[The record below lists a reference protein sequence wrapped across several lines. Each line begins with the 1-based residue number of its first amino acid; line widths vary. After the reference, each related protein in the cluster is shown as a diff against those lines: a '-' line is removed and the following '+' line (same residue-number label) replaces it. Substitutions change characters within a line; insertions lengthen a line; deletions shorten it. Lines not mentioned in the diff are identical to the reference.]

1 MANHSQAS
9 KMMISKFMV
18 IVLSALVVV
27 SVWVSRISTNGNVLG
42 DDLSIQHSA
51 SDWETKP
58 LPIMKSLS
66 KGFRPVYIYS
76 KVAPPEDSM
85 KFSQERQDEV
95 ILALTKMNDEIQDL
109 KPIRRPFFVDLA
121 ANDALTL
128 SNTFLLE
135 KNGEFAQ
142 SDRVRPYPTLFHCEI
157 LIRP

>member
-1 MANHSQAS
+1 
-9 KMMISKFMV
+9 MISKVMV

-27 SVWVSRISTNGNVLG
+27 SVWVSRISTNGNILG
-42 DDLSIQHSA
+42 DYISSA

-109 KPIRRPFFVDLA
+109 KLIRRPFFVDLA

-135 KNGEFAQ
+135 KNGEFTQ
-142 SDRVRPYPTLFHCEI
+142 SD
-157 LIRP
+157 

>member
-1 MANHSQAS
+1 
-9 KMMISKFMV
+9 MV

-27 SVWVSRISTNGNVLG
+27 SVWVSRISTNGNILG
-42 DDLSIQHSA
+42 DYISSA

-109 KPIRRPFFVDLA
+109 KLIRRPFFVDLA

-135 KNGEFAQ
+135 KNGEFTQ
-142 SDRVRPYPTLFHCEI
+142 SD
-157 LIRP
+157 

>member
-1 MANHSQAS
+1 
-9 KMMISKFMV
+9 MMISKVMV

-27 SVWVSRISTNGNVLG
+27 SVWVSRISTNGNILG
-42 DDLSIQHSA
+42 DYISSA

-109 KPIRRPFFVDLA
+109 KLIRRPFFVDLA

-135 KNGEFAQ
+135 KNGEFTQ
-142 SDRVRPYPTLFHCEI
+142 SD
-157 LIRP
+157 